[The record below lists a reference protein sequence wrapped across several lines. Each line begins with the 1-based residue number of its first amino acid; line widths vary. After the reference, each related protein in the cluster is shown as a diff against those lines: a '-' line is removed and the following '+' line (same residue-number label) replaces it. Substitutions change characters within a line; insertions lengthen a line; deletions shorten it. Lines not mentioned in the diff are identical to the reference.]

1 MHLFSSV
8 IFPERLSDIKALQM
22 RVFQA
27 QCALQPEKLYSF
39 SVPGVIQIPRFLLQY
54 NLKLQ
59 NVCTKSYQS
68 AGVAQV
74 IVRWQNE
81 HDYCLVHIHQ
91 DMFGDWLLTKA
102 WGQIGTQF
110 GGVHHSLVESYDE
123 AVTLMESIGTIQE
136 SRGMK
141 RVLKLDDKE
150 EAADLFSDLLRSGE
164 LPEG

>member
-1 MHLFSSV
+1 M
-8 IFPERLSDIKALQM
+8 
-22 RVFQA
+22 
-27 QCALQPEKLYSF
+27 
-39 SVPGVIQIPRFLLQY
+39 
-54 NLKLQ
+54 
-59 NVCTKSYQS
+59 
-68 AGVAQV
+68 

-110 GGVHHSLVESYDE
+110 GGVNHSLVESYNE

-141 RVLKLDDKE
+141 RVLQLEDKE

-164 LPEG
+164 LPHDN